1 MIPLALKLA
10 LTILGA
16 ALFAGSF
23 FIRTSVDRGLQIT
36 RDKGPN
42 LQTDASAFGLRAI
55 GAVLMIAG
63 LLTWVVGYSVE
74 NHSAGLF

>member
-1 MIPLALKLA
+1 LIPIALKLA

-23 FIRTSVDRGLQIT
+23 FIRTSVDRGLMIT
-36 RDKGPN
+36 RDKGPD
-42 LQTDASAFGLRAI
+42 LQRDASAFGLRAI

-63 LLTWVVGYSVE
+63 LLTWVVGYSIA
-74 NHSAGLF
+74 NRSAGLF